1 MGRMLHRQQQGN
13 RETPSSMRV
22 SEELGESG
30 VYGRLEGVDAAMRVE
45 GETGE
50 MDVEVNRRAQLL
62 LRGRV
67 QWLGDEMKRW
77 VWRDTG

>member
-1 MGRMLHRQQQGN
+1 
-13 RETPSSMRV
+13 MRV

-50 MDVEVNRRAQLL
+50 MDVEVNGRA
-62 LRGRV
+62 
-67 QWLGDEMKRW
+67 
-77 VWRDTG
+77 